1 MNMDNSVNR
10 TLEKF
15 SALRRPAVVSFFYVI
30 LFTSIM
36 YELLMQIEFM
46 SRWTSKYVPAI
57 LSYAEKHSK
66 KNVFGLLADLDDASK
81 IFLF

>member
-1 MNMDNSVNR
+1 
-10 TLEKF
+10 
-15 SALRRPAVVSFFYVI
+15 
-30 LFTSIM
+30 M
-36 YELLMQIEFM
+36 YELLMQIEQEIGFILGCSDIKAKFM